1 MSNVMSWFAALS
13 TYLSVWNAVF
23 NQLTTAIKLYV
34 YCVSG
39 DYVGKVDGIP
49 DLNYTSNQKYGME
62 VAGDQLIVG
71 MYDESLLKYYQLS
84 ES

>member
-1 MSNVMSWFAALS
+1 M
-13 TYLSVWNAVF
+13 
-23 NQLTTAIKLYV
+23 
-34 YCVSG
+34 
-39 DYVGKVDGIP
+39 DGIP